1 MNHEV
6 IDGIPVLWTS
16 APGPL
21 EAALVFGCGARDE
34 TLRTLG
40 VTHLIEHLAMST
52 LPRLHHDHNASVDLE
67 VTEFTCSGQ
76 PEQVV
81 DFLAR
86 VCAALGALP
95 LDRIDREA
103 GVLEAEDG
111 RVASPQTGELLSHRY
126 GVKGLG
132 LASYRGPGADRI
144 PVEAVEEAR
153 ARYFHA
159 GNAVLVLTGPPPA
172 GLRLPLP
179 AGERPRHEL
188 SVPAQTTG
196 PSWRPEDVPGPGL
209 ALNTGLANDALNLA
223 VDVFAQRLRDSARH
237 QQGLSY
243 DVGSD
248 VADAG
253 NGRGERTVYLD
264 AREGQGQKVGEL
276 LWQEALRL
284 ARDGVTEEELAE
296 EREGLREAWT
306 DPRGTVLEL
315 CAAAARLLFDE
326 PYRDVDARLAAIAAV
341 TPEQA
346 RAAFAEALETALLVV
361 PEDCGI
367 APHLPDGTPV
377 PRHRCSV
384 RTGLPDGGRVFR
396 PSLADRLRYSAAR
409 RTRLV
414 VDDAGVW
421 AQEPDGEIHHVPF
434 DEVVAVEVRGP
445 GRIVFGRSTCF
456 VPVVPDLFADL
467 GPAVRAIDAAVPA
480 HLIYHASALRSA
492 D

>member
-6 IDGIPVLWTS
+6 IDGIPVFWAS

-21 EAALVFGCGARDE
+21 EAALVFGCGVRDE

-86 VCAALGALP
+86 VCTALGGLP

-111 RVASPQTGELLSHRY
+111 RAAAPQTGELLSHRY
-126 GVKGLG
+126 GVKGVG
-132 LASYRGPGADRI
+132 LAAYRGPGADRI
-144 PVEAVEEAR
+144 PVEAVQEAR

-179 AGERPRHEL
+179 AGERPGHDRSL
-188 SVPAQTTG
+188 PALPTG

-209 ALNTGLANDALNLA
+209 ALHGVLADDALRLA
-223 VDVFAQRLRDSARH
+223 LDVFAQRLRDSARH
-237 QQGLSY
+237 EHGLSY
-243 DVGSD
+243 DVAG
-248 VADAG
+248 ACTDAG
-253 NGRGERTVYLD
+253 DGRGEYTVLVD
-264 AREGQGQKVGEL
+264 AREGQEQKVSEL
-276 LWQEALRL
+276 LWQEAVRL
-284 ARDGVTEEELAE
+284 ARDGVTEQELAE
-296 EREGLREAWT
+296 EREALREAWT
-306 DPRGTVLEL
+306 DPRATILEL
-315 CAAAARLLFDE
+315 GAAAARSLFGQ
-326 PYRDVDARLAAIAAV
+326 PYRDAPTRLAAAAAV

-346 RAAFAEALETALLVV
+346 RQAFAAALDTALLVV
-361 PEDCGI
+361 PE
-367 APHLPDGTPV
+367 ATEVEPRLPDGTPV
-377 PRHRCSV
+377 PRHRC
-384 RTGLPDGGRVFR
+384 TGHTELPEGGQVFR
-396 PSLADRLRYSAAR
+396 PALGDRLRFSAAR

-414 VDDAGVW
+414 VDATGVW
-421 AQEPDGEIHHVPF
+421 AREPDGEVHHVPF
-434 DEVVAVEVRGP
+434 DDVAAVEVRGA
-445 GRIVFGRSTCF
+445 GRVVFGHSTCF
-456 VPVVPDLFADL
+456 VPVVPDLFANL
-467 GPAVRAIDAAVPA
+467 GPALRAIDAAVPA
-480 HLIYHASALRSA
+480 HLIYHASALRAA